1 LKVAIIG
8 GTGFIGKNLQK
19 IFDNPLIISSKNFNN
34 EINKIEN
41 YDVVINL
48 AGKPIVKRWSENYKK
63 ELFSSRIETTKKIV
77 DIINDS
83 NVKHFI
89 STSAIG
95 FYKNPCVCNENS
107 EYGDG
112 FLSKLAIAWEKEALK
127 CNKPTTI
134 FRYGVVLGNNGGAL
148 KEMILPFKLGLGGK
162 IGSGKQK
169 FSWIDIKDVI
179 NIYKFVIDNEIE
191 GILNIS
197 SPNSVTNYE
206 FTKTL
211 GKVLNRPT
219 ILPMPEFMLKLLFGE
234 ASIVLLSNQDMKP
247 KRLLNLGYNF
257 EYFDLE
263 KSLRSLV

>member
-1 LKVAIIG
+1 MKVAIVG
-8 GTGFIGKNLQK
+8 GTGFIGRNLQK
-19 IFDNPLIISSKNFNN
+19 IFENPLIISSKNFN
-34 EINKIEN
+34 EIEKIKN

-48 AGKPIVKRWSENYKK
+48 AGKPIVKKWSENYKK

-77 DIINDS
+77 EIINDS

-95 FYKNPCVCNENS
+95 FYKNPCICNENS
-107 EYGDG
+107 PVGEG
-112 FLSKLAIAWEKEALK
+112 FLSKLAIAWEKEAMK

-134 FRYGVVLGNNGGAL
+134 FRYGVVLGSDGGAL
-148 KEMILPFKLGLGGK
+148 KEMLLPFKLGFGGV
-162 IGSGKQK
+162 IGDGKQK
-169 FSWIDIKDVI
+169 FSWIDIKDVVS
-179 NIYKFVIDNEIE
+179 IYKFVIENKIE
-191 GILNIS
+191 GVLNIS
-197 SPNSVTNYE
+197 SPNNVTNYE

-219 ILPMPEFMLKLLFGE
+219 ILPMPKFVLKLLFGE

-247 KRLLNLGYNF
+247 KRLIDLGYNF